1 MMAQEQLF
9 DCRAAFAATL
19 ELLAAADSRI
29 VAVVNDSVGSS
40 NVGGFRKKFPARLVN
55 VGIAEQNMV
64 GVGAGLAN
72 GGLIPFVCGAS
83 CFLTGRA
90 LEHVKVDL
98 AYSRSNVKL
107 CGMSSGMAYGALGA
121 THHSIED
128 LAWTRVLPNLTVV
141 VPADP
146 AETAAAVQAAVEME
160 GPFFIRL
167 SRMGVPALPTA
178 AEPFRVGKAALL
190 REGRDVTFIANGTLV
205 HIALKATALLA
216 AEGVEARVLNMATLR
231 PLDRDAIVAAAE
243 ETGAI
248 VTAEEHST
256 QGGLGSAV
264 AEVVTDTCP
273 VPVRR
278 VGVPDTFAPTGTTS
292 FLFEHFGFTPAGLK
306 QAALDV
312 ITRKRR

>member
-1 MMAQEQLF
+1 MTAQPQLY
-9 DCRAAFAATL
+9 DCRAAFAETL
-19 ELLAAADSRI
+19 EAAAAADPRI

-40 NVGGFRKKFPARLVN
+40 NVGGFKKKFPARLIN

-90 LEHVKVDL
+90 LEQVKVDL

-107 CGMSSGMAYGALGA
+107 CGMSSGVAYGALGA

-128 LAWTRVLPNLTVV
+128 LAWTRVLPNLTVI

-146 AETAAAVQAAVEME
+146 AETAAAVHAAIATD

-167 SRMGVPALPTA
+167 SRMGVPALPPA
-178 AEPFRVGKAALL
+178 AAHFEVGKAALL
-190 REGRDVTFIANGTLV
+190 RDGRDVTFIANGTLV
-205 HIALKATALLA
+205 HIALQAAQLLEA
-216 AEGVEARVLNMATLR
+216 QGVDARVLNMATLR
-231 PLDRDAIVAAAE
+231 PLDHAAILSAAR

-248 VTAEEHST
+248 VTAEEAST
-256 QGGLGSAV
+256 HGGLGGAV
-264 AEVVTDTCP
+264 AEVVTDSCP
-273 VPVRR
+273 VPVHR
-278 VGVPDTFAPTGTTS
+278 VGVPDTFSPTGSTS
-292 FLFEHFGFTPAGLK
+292 FLFEHFGFTPAALR

-312 ITRKRR
+312 IARKK

>member
-1 MMAQEQLF
+1 MTAQQQLF
-9 DCRAAFAATL
+9 DCRVAFAETL
-19 ELLAAADSRI
+19 EAAAAGDARI

-40 NVGGFRKKFPARLVN
+40 NVSGFKKKFPNRLIN

-90 LEHVKVDL
+90 LEQVKVDL

-107 CGMSSGMAYGALGA
+107 CGMSSGVAYGALGA

-128 LAWTRVLPNLTVV
+128 LAWTRVLPNLTVI

-146 AETAAAVQAAVEME
+146 PETAAAVQAAIHTD

-178 AEPFRVGKAALL
+178 GAPFVVGKASRL

-205 HIALKATALLA
+205 HIALKAAALLA

-231 PLDRDAIVAAAE
+231 PLDRDAITAAAE
-243 ETGAI
+243 ETGCI

-256 QGGLGSAV
+256 HGGLGSAV
-264 AEVVTDTCP
+264 AEVVTELCP

-278 VGVPDTFAPTGTTS
+278 VGVPDTFCPTGSTS
-292 FLFEHFGFTPAGLK
+292 FLFEHFGFTPAGLRA
-306 QAALDV
+306 AALDA
-312 ITRKRR
+312 ISKKRR

>member
-1 MMAQEQLF
+1 MIAAEPLF
-9 DCRAAFAATL
+9 DCRAAFSETL
-19 ELLAAADSRI
+19 EAAAAQDPRI

-40 NVGGFRKKFPARLVN
+40 NMGAFRRKFPARLIN

-64 GVGAGLAN
+64 GLGAGLAN

-90 LEHVKVDL
+90 MEQVKVDL

-107 CGMSSGMAYGALGA
+107 CGMSSGLAYGPLGA

-128 LAWTRVLPNLTVV
+128 LAWTRVLPNLTVI

-146 AETAAAVQAAVEME
+146 DDTVAAVHAALSLD
-160 GPFFIRL
+160 GPVFIRL
-167 SRMGVPALPTA
+167 SRMGVPALPDSGQPFALGRA
-178 AEPFRVGKAALL
+178 ARL
-190 REGRDVTFIANGTLV
+190 REGRDVTFVANGTLV
-205 HIALKATALLA
+205 HIALKAAALLA
-216 AEGVEARVLNMATLR
+216 AEGVEARVLNLATLR
-231 PLDRDAIVAAAE
+231 PLDRDAIIAAAS

-264 AEVVTDTCP
+264 AEVVTESCP

-278 VGVPDTFAPTGTTS
+278 IGVPDTFSPTGPTS
-292 FLFEHFGFTPAGLK
+292 FLFEHFGFTPAALR

-312 ITRKRR
+312 IARKR